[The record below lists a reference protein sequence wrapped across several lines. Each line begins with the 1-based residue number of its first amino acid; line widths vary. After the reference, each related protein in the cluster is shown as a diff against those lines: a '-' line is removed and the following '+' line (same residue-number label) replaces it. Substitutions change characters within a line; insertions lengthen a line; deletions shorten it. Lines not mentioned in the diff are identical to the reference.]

1 MRTALTAAFILAIAL
16 SGFAQT
22 STVTRDDEAAIR
34 RVLQQYDD
42 TRTRGDWKTYGQLF
56 IEDADQI
63 TSSNERRKGRAQIE
77 KLTAELNAGVYK
89 GGKYTSKVET
99 VRLVAPNVAVADATF
114 EISNI
119 RGGSRRGH
127 TTYVLVKSND
137 GWRIAATRSMVPTPV
152 GATPSR

>member
-99 VRLVAPNVAVADATF
+99 VRLVAPN
-114 EISNI
+114 
-119 RGGSRRGH
+119 
-127 TTYVLVKSND
+127 
-137 GWRIAATRSMVPTPV
+137 
-152 GATPSR
+152 